1 MLAEVRDGMRTPG
14 GTLTEMLEEALA
26 GMLDV
31 LQALRGGYMGW
42 IGDAVRDCMNTEQ
55 SANCITGAS

>member
-1 MLAEVRDGMRTPG
+1 MPG
-14 GTLTEMLEEALA
+14 GTLTEMLEGALA

-31 LQALRGGYMGW
+31 SQALRGGYTGW
-42 IGDAVRDCMNTEQ
+42 IGDTVRDCTNAEQ